1 MLRSM
6 EPGGAAGRAVAGV
19 ARVLS
24 PRGALAVHRVD
35 GALVFALRAALAMA
49 LVALPIVLAGRPDL
63 AVYAMLGSFTTT
75 FGRNLPYPRR
85 ARVLAWVALAMTACV
100 GCGVTL
106 AALVRPQAGG
116 AGAVLVVAAT
126 AVVAGAAKFACDA
139 ARLGGLGA
147 VLLLFSFA
155 VAAES
160 PAAFTD
166 VLPRTGLAAAAA
178 AVAWAL
184 AVAGRYVH
192 PDRPQRLA
200 VAVALR
206 ALARLLTAADA
217 EGADPGGAAGRERHR
232 ATVAVLHA
240 YHCLGLAPHTHRS
253 PGLDRCPPG
262 AGARSDR
269 DGTAVCVRLAD
280 VSWSLLIGS
289 ASRPSPRGAE
299 SAELLRRQARLL
311 ADRRRAR
318 PELLPGL
325 PTPYAA
331 AGAAPPTPPARTPG
345 ADPPPLSAPPS
356 ASPSAP
362 SADSTRRAGELF
374 AGPRLAGPVHLSVR
388 VVPALRMVLGTGAA
402 GALALV
408 LGLGHGYWAAISAAA
423 VLHSVNIRTTAQRA
437 VQRTL
442 GTVVGLLLALGVL
455 GARPDP
461 VVLVLVIVALEFLLE
476 CVVVLNY
483 GLGVVFLTPLALLL
497 SELAAPAPAGALVQ
511 DRALASLLGIAVGL
525 ACAMLV
531 VDDHAAVRVEHALAA
546 CTRAARQAE
555 EALAGAAGPP
565 PAELAVRLAEAV
577 VELREADDAAAGE
590 LWQAGIDPAL
600 LAAAERRGYLLL
612 ERLLSHPPE

>member
-1 MLRSM
+1 MLRPM
-6 EPGGAAGRAVAGV
+6 DPGGGGEAGRAVAAV

-24 PRGALAVHRVD
+24 PRGALAVRRVD

-100 GCGVTL
+100 ASGLTL
-106 AALVRPQAGG
+106 AALARPRAGG
-116 AGAVLVVAAT
+116 TGAVLVVAAT
-126 AVVAGAAKFACDA
+126 AAVAGAAKFTCDA

-178 AVAWAL
+178 AVAWGT

-200 VAVALR
+200 VAAALR
-206 ALARLLTAADA
+206 ALARLLTATATDTD
-217 EGADPGGAAGRERHR
+217 GADPRGAAGRERHR

-240 YHCLGLAPHTHRS
+240 YHCLGLAPPAHRS
-253 PGLDRCPPG
+253 PGPGPPG
-262 AGARSDR
+262 AGARTGPDR
-269 DGTAVCVRLAD
+269 MDGTDVCVRLAD

-289 ASRPSPRGAE
+289 ASRPPPKGAE

-325 PTPYAA
+325 PTPYAEA
-331 AGAAPPTPPARTPG
+331 DADAAPPSSAARTAG
-345 ADPPPLSAPPS
+345 GDPEP
-356 ASPSAP
+356 ASP
-362 SADSTRRAGELF
+362 DSTRRAGELF
-374 AGPRLAGPVHLSVR
+374 AGPRLAGPVHRSVR
-388 VVPALRMVLGTGAA
+388 VVPALRMVLGTGVA
-402 GALALV
+402 GALALG

-442 GTVVGLLLALGVL
+442 GTVLGLLLALGVL

-461 VVLVLVIVALEFLLE
+461 VVLVLVIVVLEFLLE

-525 ACAMLV
+525 ACAVLV

-546 CTRAARQAE
+546 CARATRQAE
-555 EALAGAAGPP
+555 EVLAGAAGPP
-565 PAELAVRLAEAV
+565 PAALPVRLAEAV

-612 ERLLSHPPE
+612 ERLLSHPPG

>member
-1 MLRSM
+1 M
-6 EPGGAAGRAVAGV
+6 EPGGEAGHAVAKV
-19 ARVLS
+19 ARALS
-24 PRGALAVHRVD
+24 PRGALAVRRVD

-85 ARVLAWVALAMTACV
+85 ARVLAWVALAMTAYV

-116 AGAVLVVAAT
+116 TGVVLVVAAT

-160 PAAFTD
+160 PAALTD

-178 AVAWAL
+178 AVAWGL

-206 ALARLLTAADA
+206 ALARLLTATATA
-217 EGADPGGAAGRERHR
+217 TETEGTDPRGAAGRERHR

-240 YHCLGLAPHTHRS
+240 YHCLGLAPPAHRS
-253 PGLDRCPPG
+253 PGLGPPG
-262 AGARSDR
+262 AGARTGPE
-269 DGTAVCVRLAD
+269 GTDVCVRLAD
-280 VSWSLLIGS
+280 VSWALLIGC
-289 ASRPSPRGAE
+289 ASRPPPKGAE

-318 PELLPGL
+318 PGLLPGL
-325 PTPYAA
+325 PAPYAT
-331 AGAAPPTPPARTPG
+331 AGAVPPAPPARTAD
-345 ADPPPLSAPPS
+345 ADPPLRSAPVP
-356 ASPSAP
+356 AP
-362 SADSTRRAGELF
+362 LAADSTRRAGELF
-374 AGPRLAGPVHLSVR
+374 AGPRLAGPVHRSVR
-388 VVPALRMVLGTGAA
+388 VVPALRMVLGTGVA
-402 GALALV
+402 GALALG

-442 GTVVGLLLALGVL
+442 GTVLGLLLALGVL

-461 VVLVLVIVALEFLLE
+461 VVLVLVIVVLEFLLE

-497 SELAAPAPAGALVQ
+497 SELAAPAPVGTLVQ

-525 ACAMLV
+525 ACAVLV

-546 CTRAARQAE
+546 CARATRQAE
-555 EALAGAAGPP
+555 EVLAGAAGPP
-565 PAELAVRLAEAV
+565 PAELPVRLAEAV

-612 ERLLSHPPE
+612 ERLLPHPPRPPR